1 LRLPRDDKPWILL
14 VYCIAAIPPTLVRT
28 VLPLRM
34 QHHWSRGAT
43 MSVRNSLLYFGALVL
58 MTEAAAAKPAY
69 VASTVNLRAAPG
81 TGSEI
86 VAKIPGGSLVDA
98 SACDGGWCEIAWQD
112 KRGFAIQSALDM
124 SGRVPQQR
132 AAAVA
137 PRSAYR
143 QAPDVIEGPEV
154 VEGPVYYGPP
164 AGVYYGAPYYYRPYY
179 RPYWGWRRW

>member
-28 VLPLRM
+28 VLPLLV
-34 QHHWSRGAT
+34 QHHWSRGGT
-43 MSVRNSLLYFGALVL
+43 MSVRNSLLCFGALVL
-58 MTEAAAAKPAY
+58 MTGAATAKPAY

-81 TGSEI
+81 TGSDI

-132 AAAVA
+132 AAAA
-137 PRSAYR
+137 PRPAYR
-143 QAPDVIEGPEV
+143 QGPGVIEGPEV
-154 VEGPVYYGPP
+154 VEGPVYYDPP
-164 AGVYYGAPYYYRPYY
+164 AVVYYGGPYYRPYY
-179 RPYWGWRRW
+179 RSYWGWRRW

>member
-1 LRLPRDDKPWILL
+1 
-14 VYCIAAIPPTLVRT
+14 
-28 VLPLRM
+28 
-34 QHHWSRGAT
+34 
-43 MSVRNSLLYFGALVL
+43 MSVWSNGKSSLLCFGAVVL
-58 MTEAAAAKPAY
+58 MTGVATAKPAY

-112 KRGFAIQSALDM
+112 KKGFAIQSALDM

-137 PRSAYR
+137 TRPAYR
-143 QAPDVIEGPEV
+143 QGPDVVEGPEV
-154 VEGPVYYGPP
+154 VEGPVYYDPP
-164 AGVYYGAPYYYRPYY
+164 AVVYYGGPSIAHTTARIGAGGATDGDGYFAWLPLPNASVSTMSVAK
-179 RPYWGWRRW
+179 